1 MFYPDEEKK
10 PRVHLPGVMSDEGPV
25 FNIEGILTIQSGSRA
40 MCQVPKKKKKKK
52 RVHPARTIMTG
63 QNLQDE
69 QPSEYSRI
77 LIGRS
82 VFVPR

>member
-40 MCQVPKKKKKKK
+40 MCAHL
-52 RVHPARTIMTG
+52 RVEGVIARH
-63 QNLQDE
+63 
-69 QPSEYSRI
+69 
-77 LIGRS
+77 IG
-82 VFVPR
+82 